1 MICQLQNAKSNFSK
15 FSKVHALQ
23 KKKKKK
29 KKQKKKNFKKLKKI
43 NEQKKK
49 KKKKKKTGIFIYTF
63 RRKLCLNSQ
72 FKNRFQEVFSI
83 KVVDTKK
90 CTTCT

>member
-23 KKKKKK
+23 K
-29 KKQKKKNFKKLKKI
+29 
-43 NEQKKK
+43 KKK

-90 CTTCT
+90 YTTCT

>member
-1 MICQLQNAKSNFSK
+1 MQNLIFQSSAKFM
-15 FSKVHALQ
+15 Q
-23 KKKKKK
+23 
-29 KKQKKKNFKKLKKI
+29 
-43 NEQKKK
+43 KK

-90 CTTCT
+90 YTTCT

>member
-1 MICQLQNAKSNFSK
+1 MQNLIFQSSAKF
-15 FSKVHALQ
+15 AI
-23 KKKKKK
+23 KK
-29 KKQKKKNFKKLKKI
+29 
-43 NEQKKK
+43 KKK

-90 CTTCT
+90 YTTCT

>member
-1 MICQLQNAKSNFSK
+1 MQNLIFQSSAKFM
-15 FSKVHALQ
+15 HC
-23 KKKKKK
+23 
-29 KKQKKKNFKKLKKI
+29 
-43 NEQKKK
+43 K

-90 CTTCT
+90 YTTCT

>member
-1 MICQLQNAKSNFSK
+1 MQNLIFQSSAKFM
-15 FSKVHALQ
+15 HC
-23 KKKKKK
+23 KKK
-29 KKQKKKNFKKLKKI
+29 
-43 NEQKKK
+43 QKKK

>member
-1 MICQLQNAKSNFSK
+1 MQNLIFQSSAKFM
-15 FSKVHALQ
+15 HC
-23 KKKKKK
+23 
-29 KKQKKKNFKKLKKI
+29 
-43 NEQKKK
+43 

-90 CTTCT
+90 YTTCT

>member
-1 MICQLQNAKSNFSK
+1 MQNLIFQSSAKFM
-15 FSKVHALQ
+15 HC
-23 KKKKKK
+23 
-29 KKQKKKNFKKLKKI
+29 
-43 NEQKKK
+43 
-49 KKKKKKTGIFIYTF
+49 KKKKKTGIFIYTF

-90 CTTCT
+90 YTTCT

>member
-1 MICQLQNAKSNFSK
+1 MQNLIFQSSAKFM
-15 FSKVHALQ
+15 HG
-23 KKKKKK
+23 
-29 KKQKKKNFKKLKKI
+29 
-43 NEQKKK
+43 KKK

-90 CTTCT
+90 YTTCT

>member
-23 KKKKKK
+23 
-29 KKQKKKNFKKLKKI
+29 
-43 NEQKKK
+43 KK

>member
-1 MICQLQNAKSNFSK
+1 MQNLIFQSSAKFM
-15 FSKVHALQ
+15 HC
-23 KKKKKK
+23 K
-29 KKQKKKNFKKLKKI
+29 KKQKK
-43 NEQKKK
+43 Q
-49 KKKKKKTGIFIYTF
+49 KKKKTGIFIYTF

-90 CTTCT
+90 YTTCT

>member
-23 KKKKKK
+23 KKKKTKT
-29 KKQKKKNFKKLKKI
+29 
-43 NEQKKK
+43 
-49 KKKKKKTGIFIYTF
+49 KKKTGIFIYTF

-90 CTTCT
+90 YTTCT

>member
-1 MICQLQNAKSNFSK
+1 MQNLIFQVPQSSCTPK
-15 FSKVHALQ
+15 
-23 KKKKKK
+23 
-29 KKQKKKNFKKLKKI
+29 
-43 NEQKKK
+43 KKK

-90 CTTCT
+90 YTTCT

>member
-23 KKKKKK
+23 
-29 KKQKKKNFKKLKKI
+29 
-43 NEQKKK
+43 

-90 CTTCT
+90 YTTCT

>member
-1 MICQLQNAKSNFSK
+1 MQNLIFQSSAKFM
-15 FSKVHALQ
+15 HC
-23 KKKKKK
+23 
-29 KKQKKKNFKKLKKI
+29 
-43 NEQKKK
+43 KKK

-90 CTTCT
+90 YTTCT

>member
-1 MICQLQNAKSNFSK
+1 MQNLIFQSSAKFM
-15 FSKVHALQ
+15 HC
-23 KKKKKK
+23 KKK
-29 KKQKKKNFKKLKKI
+29 KKQK
-43 NEQKKK
+43 Q
-49 KKKKKKTGIFIYTF
+49 KKKTGIFIYTF

-90 CTTCT
+90 YTTCT

>member
-15 FSKVHALQ
+15 LSKVHALQ

-29 KKQKKKNFKKLKKI
+29 KKKKN
-43 NEQKKK
+43 
-49 KKKKKKTGIFIYTF
+49 GIFIYTF

-90 CTTCT
+90 YTTCT

>member
-1 MICQLQNAKSNFSK
+1 MQNLIFQSSAKFMHCK
-15 FSKVHALQ
+15 
-23 KKKKKK
+23 
-29 KKQKKKNFKKLKKI
+29 
-43 NEQKKK
+43 KKK

-90 CTTCT
+90 YTTCT

>member
-23 KKKKKK
+23 KK
-29 KKQKKKNFKKLKKI
+29 
-43 NEQKKK
+43 KKK

-90 CTTCT
+90 YTT

>member
-1 MICQLQNAKSNFSK
+1 MQNLIFQSSAKFM
-15 FSKVHALQ
+15 HC
-23 KKKKKK
+23 KK
-29 KKQKKKNFKKLKKI
+29 
-43 NEQKKK
+43 KKK

-90 CTTCT
+90 YTTCT